1 MESLQT
7 LLKHLE
13 SLTLNQVT
21 LPGNNHNEFQL
32 LARPTALHAEA
43 LLGVNPERAVSS
55 GITVDSAELPSIPRI
70 RQAIVR

>member
-7 LLKHLE
+7 LPKHLE

-21 LPGNNHNEFQL
+21 LPGNDHNEFQL
-32 LARPTALHAEA
+32 PARPTALHAEALA

-55 GITVDSAELPSIPRI
+55 GITVDSAELPSIPR
-70 RQAIVR
+70 V

>member
-7 LLKHLE
+7 LLRHLE

-21 LPGNNHNEFQL
+21 RPGNDHNEFRL
-32 LARPTALHAEA
+32 LAKPTALHAEALA

-55 GITVDSAELPSIPRI
+55 GNG
-70 RQAIVR
+70 